1 MAKEQKPIKFSE
13 DQKEAANPNNNVWVQ
28 ANAGTGKTQVLAGRL
43 LRIFFRYM
51 QTDINKMPG
60 ILCLTY
66 TEAGVGEM
74 KTRILD
80 TIKTWAVSS
89 DDFLRETLEDVVE
102 GRTVSEKDIKNAR
115 KIFFYFIDHPEML
128 KICTIHGF
136 CSDVLRRFSLEAD
149 LPPSW
154 SVVSGF
160 DQNVLLEKAFERII
174 NNEHAN
180 ERTREALDEILSLK
194 TENDLEDIYK
204 LLVKKYKTIF
214 RVGDNIKEY
223 RDYFEEKIK
232 TFLNRDESYNIP
244 ADKTKLTDIVNKTL
258 AFANDPQYAEVKD
271 VYELI
276 AKTTQ
281 QYIDDPDTF
290 DEYKKLYLA
299 TSKSKSI
306 LQPGTQVSCIK
317 SVSYKRSKNK
327 NKQVAYLKNHP
338 DVYEEELERVKKVAE
353 YNAKYKLYK
362 HSMALLDLSI
372 EFERIYKQIKQDRNV
387 LDFDDLILY
396 ATHLF
401 ENSEMTNFVLS
412 QLDTA
417 IGFILVDE
425 AQDTS
430 LQQWQ
435 IFNALRDNLV
445 LNSDAVAMVVGD
457 TKQSIFGF
465 QEANPIA
472 FATSREDFD
481 KKMAQSA
488 NVLHQVNLTE
498 NFRSLS
504 PILNFVDFVFR
515 HESVLKYA
523 KDVTEPKK
531 DKDTESDDEKAEEEK
546 QKETWKTRH
555 VSARTLKKKE
565 SGGIVEMHKVF
576 QSESTGEEL
585 KKEYADYIAEEIRK
599 RLEDKEIK
607 PSDITVLVK
616 NRNSVVT
623 YLIRKLKQLNI
634 DVAGEDKV
642 VLNDFL
648 PVRDLLNIIRLN
660 IDKTDNYSLAC
671 ILKGPLFRLDENKEL
686 YDWCREVYDI
696 NLKEKEAKK
705 YPRTTL
711 LDIVKAHNEDI
722 WKDLMDLLRQ
732 CDKMAPYS
740 FFNYVLNKNDN
751 RNKMI
756 AAMGKHIVEPL
767 EEFLT
772 LCLIYERTKP
782 GTNRDF
788 LKWFITSETEVKR
801 NVNISSG
808 VKIMTVHGSKGLSA
822 KIIFLI
828 DTMTKKSHKDTLIDL
843 NFLHAQ
849 EDNEEN
855 KKYELWLWNN
865 VSFFDLPEEMNLAK
879 INYGD
884 KKELAEYYRLLY
896 VALTRA
902 QDELYIY
909 GLKTENGDNVGDGD
923 RWFQTMWPLVQEIAT
938 DVPSTKINEETIRIT
953 DDTEV
958 EKFFTDYFART
969 DSDQ

>member
-1 MAKEQKPIKFSE
+1 MAKEQKAIKFSE
-13 DQKEAANPNNNVWVQ
+13 DQQEAANPNYNVWVQ

-51 QTDINKMPG
+51 QTDIKKMKG

-80 TIKTWAVSS
+80 SIKTWATAS
-89 DDFLRETLEDVVE
+89 DEFLRETLEDVVE
-102 GRTVSEKDIKNAR
+102 GNTVSEKDIKNAR

-136 CSDVLRRFSLEAD
+136 CSDVLRRFSLEAG

-180 ERTREALDEILSLK
+180 ERTREALDEILSFK
-194 TENDLEDIYK
+194 TENDLENIYK

-214 RVGDNIKEY
+214 RVGDNINAY
-223 RDYFEEKIK
+223 RNYFEEQIK
-232 TFLNRDESYNIP
+232 KFLNRDESYNIP
-244 ADKTKLTDIVNKTL
+244 ADITKLTNIVNQTL
-258 AFANDPQYAEVKD
+258 ALANAPENQEVKD
-271 VYELI
+271 VYENI

-281 QYIDDPDTF
+281 QYINDPDTF
-290 DEYKKLYLA
+290 DEYKKIYLA
-299 TSKSKSI
+299 TSATKSKTNSGI
-306 LQPGTQVSCIK
+306 KTSYIHPVSFKIA
-317 SVSYKRSKNK
+317 KN
-327 NKQVAYLKNHP
+327 NKHVAFLKNYP
-338 DVYEEELERVKKVAE
+338 DIYEEELERVQKVAE

-362 HSMALLDLSI
+362 HSMALLDLAI
-372 EFERIYKQIKQDRNV
+372 EFERTYKQIKRDRNV

-401 ENSEMTNFVLS
+401 EDSEMTNFVLS

-465 QEANPIA
+465 QEANPFA

-481 KKMAQSA
+481 KKMKHSA

-498 NFRSLS
+498 NFRSLA

-515 HESVLKYA
+515 HESILKYA
-523 KDVTEPKK
+523 KD
-531 DKDTESDDEKAEEEK
+531 DTEQKKKQVEEPENDDKKAAEDK
-546 QKETWKTRH
+546 KSTWNTRH
-555 VSARTLKKKE
+555 ISARTIKNKE
-565 SGGIVEMHKVF
+565 PGGVVEIHKLFTSETSGED
-576 QSESTGEEL
+576 L

-616 NRNSVVT
+616 NRNSIVT
-623 YLIRKLKQLNI
+623 YLIRKLKQLDI

-648 PVRDLLNIIRLN
+648 PVRDLLNIIRLS

-671 ILKGPLFRLDENKEL
+671 ILKGPLFRLNENEEL

-696 NLKEKEAKK
+696 NLKEKAEEK

-711 LDIVKAHNEDI
+711 LDIVKKYNEDI
-722 WKDLMDLLRQ
+722 WNDLMDMLSQ
-732 CDKMAPYS
+732 CNKLAPYS
-740 FFNYVLNKNDN
+740 FFNYVLNKNNN

-756 AAMGKHIVEPL
+756 AAMGKQIVEPL
-767 EEFLT
+767 EQFLT

-822 KIIFLI
+822 KIVFLI
-828 DTMTKKSHKDTLIDL
+828 DTMTKKSHKDTLIDM
-843 NFLHAQ
+843 NFLHDTE
-849 EDNEEN
+849 EDDDF
-855 KKYELWLWNN
+855 KKFELWLWNN
-865 VSFFDLPEEMNLAK
+865 VSFFDLPEEMYLAK
-879 INYGD
+879 LGYGD

-938 DVPSTKINEETIRIT
+938 AVPSTQTNEGTIRIT
-953 DDTEV
+953 DDKEV
-958 EKFFTDYFART
+958 ERFFADYFARP
-969 DSDQ
+969 DGD